1 MSTSEPIK
9 HKKDID
15 ALKEYFLNRK
25 EYRNYT
31 LITMGLN
38 TALRISD
45 LLLLKWKNVYN
56 EITNNFYNHI
66 YVIEKKTKKESRI
79 PINPTLQQ
87 TLRFYRKHFNE
98 PTPSSYLFYNT
109 QNPLYP
115 ISRIQAYRIIER
127 AARDLE
133 FEGHISCHSL
143 RKTFGYQAWKE
154 GAEPALLMS
163 VFNHSSYEITKKY
176 LCIDQDD
183 KDALFLQ
190 MSL

>member
-56 EITNNFYNHI
+56 ENTNNFYNHI

-79 PINPTLQQ
+79 PINPTLQ
-87 TLRFYRKHFNE
+87 
-98 PTPSSYLFYNT
+98 
-109 QNPLYP
+109 
-115 ISRIQAYRIIER
+115 
-127 AARDLE
+127 
-133 FEGHISCHSL
+133 
-143 RKTFGYQAWKE
+143 
-154 GAEPALLMS
+154 
-163 VFNHSSYEITKKY
+163 
-176 LCIDQDD
+176 
-183 KDALFLQ
+183 
-190 MSL
+190 

>member
-56 EITNNFYNHI
+56 ENTNNFYNHI

-133 FEGHISCHSL
+133 FEGHISFHSI
-143 RKTFGYQAWKE
+143 R
-154 GAEPALLMS
+154 
-163 VFNHSSYEITKKY
+163 
-176 LCIDQDD
+176 
-183 KDALFLQ
+183 
-190 MSL
+190 